1 MPYVSHAAAAKARL
15 RAAQDAGLV
24 AASVLLQNRMKVAL
38 RKGYTSGDFITG
50 RSVNAVARTRP
61 HDADGGGRQV
71 EVGTSLLYN
80 LFWEIGH
87 VNRWTRKYERVEKWR
102 PTLLDSRTDLQREFA
117 RIVALVMQRSA
128 AAPAAGSEAAD

>member
-1 MPYVSHAAAAKARL
+1 MPYTSYRATVEAQL
-15 RAAQDAGLV
+15 RRAQDAGLV
-24 AASVLLQNRMKVAL
+24 AASVMLQNRMKVAL

-50 RSVNAVARTRP
+50 RSVNAVARTLP
-61 HDADGGGRQV
+61 HDVPGARQV

-102 PTLLDSRTDLQREFA
+102 PTLLDSRSDLQREFS
-117 RIVALVMQRSA
+117 RVFALVMQRSA
-128 AAPAAGSEAAD
+128 PPAAASEAAD